1 MLRVVTVAIVVDDDI
16 VVVVVIRLVGSSS
29 GEEHLVHQNISPRC
43 PKRGT
48 VHLLN
53 SKTTPILS
61 AEMSSA

>member
-16 VVVVVIRLVGSSS
+16 VVVVVVIRLVWSSS

-53 SKTTPILS
+53 
-61 AEMSSA
+61 